1 MADSKISALTTL
13 AAASV
18 AGTDVLPIVDVSAT
32 ATKKITVDELV
43 VYLATVI
50 GYNPIEGSVFS

>member
-1 MADSKISALTTL
+1 MADSKISALTAL

-43 VYLATVI
+43 VYLGTVM